1 MSDIESEIRK
11 LVSSYGYQY
20 VNDTLQSMMKIEYA
34 YLSKLFQTTP
44 PPIIVTPIATALVSQ
59 PTATVKKQKK
69 VKKVKA
75 IDQPK
80 VTEPK
85 VNEPKVNEPKVNEPK
100 VNEPKVTEHINT
112 LVLDEEI
119 KEVVV
124 TNPTAAYRDPKEMKE
139 FQKIEEEKK
148 RKENEG
154 LGIELSQILTK
165 DNLKQWIEIE
175 GHTYAWVAREK
186 AGCKESQIAATAQMM
201 GIKSRITKKKALIM
215 AGR

>member
-20 VNDTLQSMMKIEYA
+20 VNDTLQSMMKNEYI
-34 YLSKLFQTTP
+34 YLSKLFQTTATP
-44 PPIIVTPIATALVSQ
+44 VIVAPTITTIVSQ
-59 PTATVKKQKK
+59 PIAAVKKQKK
-69 VKKVKA
+69 VKKVKVV
-75 IDQPK
+75 DQPKVAEPK

-85 VNEPKVNEPKVNEPK
+85 VAKPKVDEP
-100 VNEPKVTEHINT
+100 TNT
-112 LVLDEEI
+112 LVLNEEI

-124 TNPTAAYRDPKEMKE
+124 TNTTPTYRDPKEMKE
-139 FQKIEEEKK
+139 FQKTEEEKK
-148 RKENEG
+148 RKENEEA
-154 LGIELSQILTK
+154 GIELSQELTK
-165 DNLKQWIEIE
+165 ENLKQWIEIE

>member
-20 VNDTLQSMMKIEYA
+20 VNDTLQSMMKNEYT
-34 YLSKLFQTTP
+34 YLSKLFQTTA
-44 PPIIVTPIATALVSQ
+44 PPIIVAPTVATLVSQ
-59 PTATVKKQKK
+59 PTVAIKKQKK
-69 VKKVKA
+69 VKKVKVVD
-75 IDQPK
+75 IPKVTETK

-85 VNEPKVNEPKVNEPK
+85 VTEP
-100 VNEPKVTEHINT
+100 TNT
-112 LVLDEEI
+112 LVLNEEI

-124 TNPTAAYRDPKEMKE
+124 TNTTPAYRDPKEIKE
-139 FQKIEEEKK
+139 FQKTEEEKK

-165 DNLKQWIEIE
+165 ENLKQWIEIE

>member
-20 VNDTLQSMMKIEYA
+20 VNDTLQSMMKNEYI
-34 YLSKLFQTTP
+34 YLSKVFQTTT
-44 PPIIVTPIATALVSQ
+44 TPVSVVPTPTTLVAQ

-69 VKKVKA
+69 VKKVKVVG
-75 IDQPK
+75 QPK

-85 VNEPKVNEPKVNEPK
+85 VT
-100 VNEPKVTEHINT
+100 EPKVTEAKVDEPTNT
-112 LVLDEEI
+112 LVLEEEI

-124 TNPTAAYRDPKEMKE
+124 TNPTPTYRDPKEIKE
-139 FQKIEEEKK
+139 YQKTEEEKK
-148 RKENEG
+148 RKENEEA
-154 LGIELSQILTK
+154 GIELSQILTK
-165 DNLKQWIEIE
+165 ENLKQWIEVE

>member
-20 VNDTLQSMMKIEYA
+20 VNDTLQSMMKNEYI
-34 YLSKLFQTTP
+34 YLSKLFQTTA
-44 PPIIVTPIATALVSQ
+44 TPVSVVPTPTALVAQS
-59 PTATVKKQKK
+59 TVKVKKQKK
-69 VKKVKA
+69 VKKVKVV
-75 IDQPK
+75 DQPK

-85 VNEPKVNEPKVNEPK
+85 VDEP
-100 VNEPKVTEHINT
+100 TNT
-112 LVLDEEI
+112 LVLNEEI

-124 TNPTAAYRDPKEMKE
+124 TNTTPTYRDPKEMKE
-139 FQKIEEEKK
+139 FQKTEEEKK
-148 RKENEG
+148 RKENEEA
-154 LGIELSQILTK
+154 GIELSQVLTK
-165 DNLKQWIEIE
+165 ENLKQWIEIE

>member
-20 VNDTLQSMMKIEYA
+20 VNDTLQSMMKNEYI
-34 YLSKLFQTTP
+34 YLSKLFQTTATP
-44 PPIIVTPIATALVSQ
+44 VIVAPTITTIVSQ
-59 PTATVKKQKK
+59 PIAAVKKQKK
-69 VKKVKA
+69 VKKVKVV
-75 IDQPK
+75 DQPK

-85 VNEPKVNEPKVNEPK
+85 VDEP
-100 VNEPKVTEHINT
+100 TNT
-112 LVLDEEI
+112 LVLNEEI

-124 TNPTAAYRDPKEMKE
+124 TNTTPTYRDPKEMKE
-139 FQKIEEEKK
+139 FQKTEEEKK
-148 RKENEG
+148 RKENEEA
-154 LGIELSQILTK
+154 GIELSQVLTK
-165 DNLKQWIEIE
+165 ENLKQWIEIE

>member
-20 VNDTLQSMMKIEYA
+20 VNDTLQSMMKNEYI
-34 YLSKLFQTTP
+34 YLSKLFQTTATP
-44 PPIIVTPIATALVSQ
+44 VIVAPTITTLVSQ
-59 PTATVKKQKK
+59 PIVAVKKQKK
-69 VKKVKA
+69 VKKVKVVN
-75 IDQPK
+75 QPK

-85 VNEPKVNEPKVNEPK
+85 VT
-100 VNEPKVTEHINT
+100 EPKVTEPKVTEPKVDEPTNT
-112 LVLDEEI
+112 LVLNEEI

-124 TNPTAAYRDPKEMKE
+124 TNTTPTYRDPKEIKE
-139 FQKIEEEKK
+139 YQKIEEEKK
-148 RKENEG
+148 RKENEEA
-154 LGIELSQILTK
+154 GIELSQVLTK
-165 DNLKQWIEIE
+165 ENLKQWIEIE

>member
-20 VNDTLQSMMKIEYA
+20 VNDTLQSMMKNEYA

-85 VNEPKVNEPKVNEPK
+85 VNEPKVN
-100 VNEPKVTEHINT
+100 EHINT

>member
-20 VNDTLQSMMKIEYA
+20 VNDTLQSMMKNEYT
-34 YLSKLFQTTP
+34 YLSKLFQTTS
-44 PPIIVTPIATALVSQ
+44 TLVSVVPT
-59 PTATVKKQKK
+59 PTAVVAQPSIAIKKQKK
-69 VKKVKA
+69 VKKVKVV
-75 IDQPK
+75 DQPK

-85 VNEPKVNEPKVNEPK
+85 VT
-100 VNEPKVTEHINT
+100 EPKVTEAKVDEPTNT
-112 LVLDEEI
+112 LVLEEEI
-119 KEVVV
+119 KEVIV
-124 TNPTAAYRDPKEMKE
+124 TNPTPTYRDPKEIKE
-139 FQKIEEEKK
+139 YQKTEEEKK
-148 RKENEG
+148 RKENEES
-154 LGIELSQILTK
+154 GIELSQILTK
-165 DNLKQWIEIE
+165 ENLKQWIEVE

>member
-20 VNDTLQSMMKIEYA
+20 VNDTLQSMMKNEYT
-34 YLSKLFQTTP
+34 YLSKLFQTTATP
-44 PPIIVTPIATALVSQ
+44 VIVEPTSTTLVSQ
-59 PTATVKKQKK
+59 PTVAIKKQKK
-69 VKKVKA
+69 VKKVKVVN
-75 IDQPK
+75 QPK

-85 VNEPKVNEPKVNEPK
+85 VTEP
-100 VNEPKVTEHINT
+100 TNT
-112 LVLDEEI
+112 LVLNEEI

-124 TNPTAAYRDPKEMKE
+124 TNTTPAYRDPKEMKE
-139 FQKIEEEKK
+139 FQKTEEEKK

-165 DNLKQWIEIE
+165 ENLKQWIEIE

>member
-20 VNDTLQSMMKIEYA
+20 VNDTLQSMMKNEYI
-34 YLSKLFQTTP
+34 YLSKLFQTTA
-44 PPIIVTPIATALVSQ
+44 TPVSVVPTPTALVAQS
-59 PTATVKKQKK
+59 TVKVKKQKK
-69 VKKVKA
+69 VKKVKVV
-75 IDQPK
+75 DQPKVAEPK

-85 VNEPKVNEPKVNEPK
+85 VAKPKVDEP
-100 VNEPKVTEHINT
+100 TNT
-112 LVLDEEI
+112 LVLEEEI

-124 TNPTAAYRDPKEMKE
+124 TNPTPTYRDPKEIKE
-139 FQKIEEEKK
+139 YQKTEEEKK
-148 RKENEG
+148 RKENEEA
-154 LGIELSQILTK
+154 GIELSQILTK
-165 DNLKQWIEIE
+165 ENLKQWIEIE

>member
-20 VNDTLQSMMKIEYA
+20 VNDTLQSMMKNEYI
-34 YLSKLFQTTP
+34 YLSKLFQTTATP
-44 PPIIVTPIATALVSQ
+44 VIVAPTITTIVSQ
-59 PTATVKKQKK
+59 PIAAVKKQKK
-69 VKKVKA
+69 VKKVKVV
-75 IDQPK
+75 DQPKVAEPK

-85 VNEPKVNEPKVNEPK
+85 IEEP
-100 VNEPKVTEHINT
+100 TNT
-112 LVLDEEI
+112 LVLEEEI

-124 TNPTAAYRDPKEMKE
+124 TNPTPTYRDPKEIKE
-139 FQKIEEEKK
+139 YQKTEEEKK
-148 RKENEG
+148 RKENEEA
-154 LGIELSQILTK
+154 GIELSQILTK
-165 DNLKQWIEIE
+165 ENLKQWIEIE

>member
-20 VNDTLQSMMKIEYA
+20 VNDTLQSMMKNEYI
-34 YLSKLFQTTP
+34 YLSKLFQTTATP
-44 PPIIVTPIATALVSQ
+44 VIVAPTITTIVSQ
-59 PTATVKKQKK
+59 PIAEVKKQKK
-69 VKKVKA
+69 VKKVKVV
-75 IDQPK
+75 DQPKVAEPK

-85 VNEPKVNEPKVNEPK
+85 VTEPKVAEPKVEEP
-100 VNEPKVTEHINT
+100 TNT
-112 LVLDEEI
+112 LVLNEEI

-124 TNPTAAYRDPKEMKE
+124 TNTTPTYRDPKEMKE
-139 FQKIEEEKK
+139 FQKTEEEKK
-148 RKENEG
+148 RKENEEAG
-154 LGIELSQILTK
+154 LELSQVLTK
-165 DNLKQWIEIE
+165 ENLKQWIEIE

>member
-20 VNDTLQSMMKIEYA
+20 VNDTLQSMMKNEYT
-34 YLSKLFQTTP
+34 YLSKLFQTTA
-44 PPIIVTPIATALVSQ
+44 TPVSVVPTPTTLVAQ

-69 VKKVKA
+69 VKKVKVVG
-75 IDQPK
+75 QPK
-80 VTEPK
+80 VA
-85 VNEPKVNEPKVNEPK
+85 
-100 VNEPKVTEHINT
+100 EPKVTEAKVDEPTNT
-112 LVLDEEI
+112 LVLEEEI

-124 TNPTAAYRDPKEMKE
+124 TNPTPTYRDPKEIKE
-139 FQKIEEEKK
+139 YQKTEEEKK
-148 RKENEG
+148 RKENEEA
-154 LGIELSQILTK
+154 GIELSQILTK
-165 DNLKQWIEIE
+165 ENLKQWIEIE

>member
-20 VNDTLQSMMKIEYA
+20 VNDTLQSMMKNEYI
-34 YLSKLFQTTP
+34 YLSKLFQTTATP
-44 PPIIVTPIATALVSQ
+44 VIVAPTITTIVSQ
-59 PTATVKKQKK
+59 PIAAVKKQKK
-69 VKKVKA
+69 VKKVKVV
-75 IDQPK
+75 DQPK

-85 VNEPKVNEPKVNEPK
+85 VDEP
-100 VNEPKVTEHINT
+100 TNT
-112 LVLDEEI
+112 LVLNEEI

-124 TNPTAAYRDPKEMKE
+124 TNTTPTYRDPKEIKE
-139 FQKIEEEKK
+139 YQKTEEEKK
-148 RKENEG
+148 RKENEEA
-154 LGIELSQILTK
+154 GIELSQVLTK
-165 DNLKQWIEIE
+165 ENLKQWIEIE

>member
-20 VNDTLQSMMKIEYA
+20 VNDTLQSMMKNEYI
-34 YLSKLFQTTP
+34 YLSKLFQT
-44 PPIIVTPIATALVSQ
+44 IATPVIVAPTITTLVSQ
-59 PTATVKKQKK
+59 PTVAIKKQKK
-69 VKKVKA
+69 IKKVKVVD
-75 IDQPK
+75 IPK

-85 VNEPKVNEPKVNEPK
+85 VTEP
-100 VNEPKVTEHINT
+100 TNT
-112 LVLDEEI
+112 LVLNEEI

-124 TNPTAAYRDPKEMKE
+124 TNTTPVYRDPKEMKE
-139 FQKIEEEKK
+139 FQKTEEEKK

-165 DNLKQWIEIE
+165 ENLKQWIEIE

>member
-20 VNDTLQSMMKIEYA
+20 VNDTLQSMMKNEYI
-34 YLSKLFQTTP
+34 YLSKLFQTTA
-44 PPIIVTPIATALVSQ
+44 TPVSVVPTPTALVAQS
-59 PTATVKKQKK
+59 TVKVKKQKK
-69 VKKVKA
+69 VKKVKVV
-75 IDQPK
+75 DQPKVAEPK

-85 VNEPKVNEPKVNEPK
+85 VAEPKVEEPA
-100 VNEPKVTEHINT
+100 NT
-112 LVLDEEI
+112 LVLEEEI

-124 TNPTAAYRDPKEMKE
+124 TNPTPTYRDPKEIKE
-139 FQKIEEEKK
+139 YQKIEEEKK
-148 RKENEG
+148 RKENEEA
-154 LGIELSQILTK
+154 GIELSQVLTK
-165 DNLKQWIEIE
+165 ENLKQWIEIE

>member
-20 VNDTLQSMMKIEYA
+20 VNDTLQSMMKNEYI
-34 YLSKLFQTTP
+34 YLSKLFQTTATP
-44 PPIIVTPIATALVSQ
+44 VIVAPTITTIVSQ
-59 PTATVKKQKK
+59 PIAAVKKQKK
-69 VKKVKA
+69 VKKVKVV
-75 IDQPK
+75 DQPKVAEPK

-85 VNEPKVNEPKVNEPK
+85 VAKPKVDEP
-100 VNEPKVTEHINT
+100 TNT
-112 LVLDEEI
+112 LVLNEEI

-124 TNPTAAYRDPKEMKE
+124 TNTTPTYRDPKEMKE
-139 FQKIEEEKK
+139 FQKTEEEKK
-148 RKENEG
+148 RKENEEA
-154 LGIELSQILTK
+154 GIELSQVLTK
-165 DNLKQWIEIE
+165 ENLKQWIEIE

>member
-34 YLSKLFQTTP
+34 YLSKLFQTIP

-85 VNEPKVNEPKVNEPK
+85 VNEPKVNEPKVN
-100 VNEPKVTEHINT
+100 EHINT

-165 DNLKQWIEIE
+165 ENLKQWIEIE

>member
-20 VNDTLQSMMKIEYA
+20 VNDTLQSMMKNEYI
-34 YLSKLFQTTP
+34 YLSKLFQTTATP
-44 PPIIVTPIATALVSQ
+44 VIVAPTITTIVSQ
-59 PTATVKKQKK
+59 PIAAVKKQKK
-69 VKKVKA
+69 VKKVKVV
-75 IDQPK
+75 DQPK
-80 VTEPK
+80 VTEAK
-85 VNEPKVNEPKVNEPK
+85 VDEP
-100 VNEPKVTEHINT
+100 TNT
-112 LVLDEEI
+112 LVLEEEI

-124 TNPTAAYRDPKEMKE
+124 TNPTPTYRDPKEIKE
-139 FQKIEEEKK
+139 YQKTEEEKK
-148 RKENEG
+148 RKENEEA
-154 LGIELSQILTK
+154 GIELSQILTK
-165 DNLKQWIEIE
+165 ENLKQWIEIE

>member
-20 VNDTLQSMMKIEYA
+20 VNDTLQSMMKNEYT
-34 YLSKLFQTTP
+34 YLSKLFQTTA
-44 PPIIVTPIATALVSQ
+44 TPVSVVPTPTTLVAQ

-69 VKKVKA
+69 VKKVKVVG
-75 IDQPK
+75 QPK
-80 VTEPK
+80 VA
-85 VNEPKVNEPKVNEPK
+85 
-100 VNEPKVTEHINT
+100 EPKVTEAKVDEPTNT
-112 LVLDEEI
+112 LVLEEEI

-124 TNPTAAYRDPKEMKE
+124 TNPTPTYRDPKEIKE
-139 FQKIEEEKK
+139 YQKTEEEKK
-148 RKENEG
+148 RKENEEA
-154 LGIELSQILTK
+154 GIELSQILTK
-165 DNLKQWIEIE
+165 ENLKQWIEVE

>member
-20 VNDTLQSMMKIEYA
+20 VNDTLQSMMKNEYT
-34 YLSKLFQTTP
+34 YLSKLFQTTA
-44 PPIIVTPIATALVSQ
+44 PPIIVAPTVTTLVSQ
-59 PTATVKKQKK
+59 PTVAVKKQKK
-69 VKKVKA
+69 VKKVKVVN
-75 IDQPK
+75 QTK

-85 VNEPKVNEPKVNEPK
+85 VDEP
-100 VNEPKVTEHINT
+100 TNT
-112 LVLDEEI
+112 LVLNEEI

-124 TNPTAAYRDPKEMKE
+124 TNTTPAYRDPKEMKE
-139 FQKIEEEKK
+139 FQKTEEEKK

-165 DNLKQWIEIE
+165 ENLKQWIEIE

>member
-20 VNDTLQSMMKIEYA
+20 VNDTLQSMMKNEYT
-34 YLSKLFQTTP
+34 YLSKLFQTIAP
-44 PPIIVTPIATALVSQ
+44 PLIVPPTVTTLVSQ
-59 PTATVKKQKK
+59 PTAAIKKQKK
-69 VKKVKA
+69 VKKVKVVN
-75 IDQPK
+75 QPK

-85 VNEPKVNEPKVNEPK
+85 VTEPKVDEP
-100 VNEPKVTEHINT
+100 TNT
-112 LVLDEEI
+112 LLINEEI

-124 TNPTAAYRDPKEMKE
+124 TNTTPTYRDPKEMKE
-139 FQKIEEEKK
+139 FQKTEEEKK

>member
-20 VNDTLQSMMKIEYA
+20 VNDTLQSMMKNEYI
-34 YLSKLFQTTP
+34 YLSKLFQTTATP
-44 PPIIVTPIATALVSQ
+44 VIVAPTITTIVSQ
-59 PTATVKKQKK
+59 PIAAVKKQKK
-69 VKKVKA
+69 VKKVKVV
-75 IDQPK
+75 DQPKVAEPK

-85 VNEPKVNEPKVNEPK
+85 VTEPKIEEP
-100 VNEPKVTEHINT
+100 TNT
-112 LVLDEEI
+112 LVLEEEI

-124 TNPTAAYRDPKEMKE
+124 TNPTPTYRDPKEIKE
-139 FQKIEEEKK
+139 YQKTEEEKK
-148 RKENEG
+148 RKENEEA
-154 LGIELSQILTK
+154 GIELSQILTK
-165 DNLKQWIEIE
+165 ENLKQWIEIE